1 MAKVFR
7 LQQNGT
13 NVIEHWGNS
22 SAYGK
27 KAIQD
32 IVDGNGDAASKQITS
47 IPSPFARF
55 NLLDTAFKYVNT
67 HGIEGDTIYHKMVSD
82 CLDIGEIFFNID
94 KYKND
99 IEIIAWDA
107 KTDLEKLIQSN
118 NSKHKQ
124 LGNTLDLFLKQDAA
138 SNNFNS
144 LHRIYLL
151 NYKKGS
157 KVMNIIGG
165 TSPTSIFSTTAN
177 DYANKVDIVFGN
189 HKVFSAIL
197 PLYKRDFEFQ
207 KFLYAF
213 INSDPQSKSKFNS
226 IGEYLYTNNYPY
238 LTQDQKN
245 IISTINPG
253 YLENNYSKI
262 SVDGG
267 NNYVEALNFYLYKNV
282 QDSGK
287 ILNRSEFVIN
297 PNISQESEESE
308 ESEELPLVLPVDT
321 FTDRLLYTTAKWDHN
336 NHAPYFDSKTLQQ
349 RVLPFDGTQYPYL
362 TISDFLEDYI
372 IKTPY
377 PINKERFFNGN
388 FTANNPNTENGYLLP
403 LKSTFFKYFTPQFLQ
418 GKIAGQNIIEI
429 REYDSPEYV
438 SVTLR
443 IPIKN
448 NHYIT
453 YQRNYF
459 TGGDFNNKEADIS
472 QNKGAILSYSFGLAL
487 TPFFESDHLQTNHYR
502 VGLFDGDANN
512 SYNENQQFTLAF
524 NKNNKEITPRA
535 IKQRRANKAIESI
548 TSTYYV
554 LEDSFNHIQFHT
566 DRGNGVLIPK
576 WLKKIHGTV
585 QFNFAVDFG
594 TTNTHIEYNTSLSNN
609 PVPFE
614 ISKEEVALVKL
625 HNIHDPNTAL
635 AFRKNPRNLIYDNII
650 LFELLPELLGEYE
663 THSFPQRTV
672 LSHNINTNLTENNFI
687 LADFNIPFYFQKRIV
702 SAHIDRVVTNLKWT
716 DFNNDLVSKKL
727 VEAYLENLA
736 FIMRNKVLI
745 HNGDLD
751 QTKINWLFPS
761 SMDHF
766 RKSQLGSTWEKIYKK
781 YFGNNVVANI
791 QPVSESIAPFN
802 YYKTQGVNAMDRSVV
817 SIDIGGGTTD
827 VVVYANNKPQLL
839 TSFKFAANDL
849 FGDAID
855 KNADYNGFIRKYEP
869 IFSELL
875 SKEDPLNT
883 VSQNLLSKKNTAD
896 YITFLFSLDDNKDID
911 TSTSFSDLL
920 QNDLDLK
927 IATLLFF
934 NAIIYHIA
942 NMMKTA
948 EVVAPK
954 YFTFSGTGS
963 KVLNILDN
971 STSKNI
977 LTKLINAIFS
987 DIYKNQ
993 DVDIAIRIDKKVKEI
1008 SSKGA
1013 LLDQDLIQFDID
1025 KIKTVFENNIINP
1038 EIKYNEIND
1047 DVQLNAFKEYTNFIE
1062 WFFNF
1067 NNTFSYRNYFG
1078 IDASN
1083 FNLYKEILQKNAKDY
1098 LLLELEAI
1106 NKIHKGNEET
1116 LLEETLFFYP
1126 LKGSLNELVYH
1137 IATKNTN

>member
-13 NVIEHWGNS
+13 NVLEHWGNS

-27 KAIQD
+27 NSIQD
-32 IVDGNGDAASKQITS
+32 IVDGNGDTASKQITS

-55 NLLDTAFKYVNT
+55 DLLNTAFKFVNT
-67 HGIEGDTIYHKMVSD
+67 HGIEGNTIYHKMVSD
-82 CLDIGEIFFNID
+82 CLDIGQIFFDID

-107 KTDLEKLIQSN
+107 KTDLDKLLLSN
-118 NSKHKQ
+118 NFKHQQ
-124 LGNTLDLFLKQDAA
+124 LGNTLDLFLKQDAH

-157 KVMNIIGG
+157 KAMNIIGA

-177 DYANKVDIVFGN
+177 DYSNKVDIVFGN
-189 HKVFSAIL
+189 HKVFSDVL

-213 INSDPQSKSKFNS
+213 INSSAETRNKFAS
-226 IGEYLYTNNYPY
+226 IFDYLNTSNYPY

-245 IISTINPG
+245 EVNTITSDH
-253 YLENNYSKI
+253 LENHYSKI
-262 SVDGG
+262 SIDGG

-287 ILNRSEFVIN
+287 VLNRSEFVIN
-297 PNISQESEESE
+297 PNVSQQSEN
-308 ESEELPLVLPVDT
+308 LPLVLPVDT
-321 FTDRLLYTTAKWDHN
+321 FTDRLLYTTANWDHN
-336 NHAPYFDSKTLQQ
+336 NQAPYFDSKPLQQ
-349 RVLPFDGTQYPYL
+349 RVLPFDGTEYPYL

-388 FTANNPNTENGYLLP
+388 FTATNPNTENGYLLP
-403 LKSTFFKYFTPQFLQ
+403 LKSTFFKYFTPQFLK

-487 TPFFESDHLQTNHYR
+487 TPFFESDNLHNNHYR
-502 VGLFDGDANN
+502 VGLFDGDTNN
-512 SYNENQQFTLAF
+512 TYNEKQKFTLVF
-524 NKNNKEITPRA
+524 NKNHKEVTPRA
-535 IKQRRANKAIESI
+535 VKQRRTNKAIESI

-554 LEDSFNHIQFHT
+554 LEDNFNYIQFHT

-576 WLKKIHGTV
+576 WIKRNNGNI

-594 TTNTHIEYNTSLSNN
+594 TTNTHIEYNTSLNNN
-609 PVPFE
+609 PIPLE
-614 ISKEEVALVKL
+614 IGKEEIQLVKL
-625 HNIHDPNTAL
+625 HNINDTITAL

-650 LFELLPELLGEYE
+650 TFELLPELLGQNES
-663 THSFPQRTV
+663 HSFPQRTV
-672 LSHNINTNLTENNFI
+672 LSHNINTNLAESNFI
-687 LADFNIPFYFQKRIV
+687 LADYNIPFYFQKRIV
-702 SAHIDRVVTNLKWT
+702 SANIDRVVTNLKWT
-716 DFNNDLVSKKL
+716 DFNNDLTSKKL

-736 FIMRNKVLI
+736 FLMRNKVLLN
-745 HNGDLD
+745 NGDID
-751 QTKINWLFPS
+751 QTKIQWLFPS

-781 YFGNNVVANI
+781 YFGNNVTANI
-791 QPVSESIAPFN
+791 QPISESIAPFN

-855 KNADYNGFIRKYEP
+855 KNADYNGFIKKYEP
-869 IFSELL
+869 LFSDIFQNQQLTELQR
-875 SKEDPLNT
+875 
-883 VSQNLLSKKNTAD
+883 VSNYLLDRKNTAD
-896 YITFLFSLDDNKDID
+896 YITFLFSLDDNIDID
-911 TSTSFSDLL
+911 NNTSLSDLL

-942 NMMKTA
+942 NMMKA
-948 EVVAPK
+948 AGVIAPK
-954 YFTFSGTGS
+954 YLTFSGTGS

-971 STSKNI
+971 SASKNI
-977 LTKLINAIFS
+977 LTKLINAIFD

-993 DVDIAIRIDKKVKEI
+993 DIDIAIRIDEKVKEI

-1013 LLDQDLIQFDID
+1013 LLDQSLIQFDIE
-1025 KIKTVFENNIINP
+1025 KIKTVFETNTINP
-1038 EIKYNEIND
+1038 EIKYSEIND
-1047 DVQLNAFKEYTNFIE
+1047 SIRNSIFNEYNNFIE

-1078 IDASN
+1078 IDAAR
-1083 FNLYKEILQKNAKDY
+1083 FILYKEILQKNAKDY

-1116 LLEETLFFYP
+1116 LLEEPLFFYP
-1126 LKGSLNELVYH
+1126 LKGSLNELVYQ